1 MEVISI
7 ENVYCF
13 NLTEFLEIV
22 NIPHSF
28 PSLHWEQ
35 PRILQEDVPQL
46 KIPISSF
53 VLLTGIYFLNAVNK
67 WREKGLKGKVLWL
80 SAFPNI
86 SRYPKN
92 MEAHFPST
100 DRASGSVT
108 ASVIMEDK
116 ADLINAPLF
125 LHELWACM
133 IWFDKF
139 FIIFFVISHPLQDAV
154 PQFHV
159 GIVR

>member
-1 MEVISI
+1 MEIISI
-7 ENVYCF
+7 ETVYCF
-13 NLTEFLEIV
+13 NLTEFLEII

-28 PSLHWEQ
+28 PNLHWEQ

-46 KIPISSF
+46 KISISSF
-53 VLLTGIYFLNAVNK
+53 VLLTGISFPNAVTK

-86 SRYPKN
+86 SRYPKS

-100 DRASGSVT
+100 DRGSGSVT
-108 ASVIMEDK
+108 ASVIMEAK

-125 LHELWACM
+125 LPELWACM
-133 IWFDKF
+133 IGLDKF
-139 FIIFFVISHPLQDAV
+139 FIIFLVILHPLQDAV

-159 GIVR
+159 GIVS